1 MQIVIAGFVG
11 LLLSVGAGAEPVVEG
26 QVRLATG
33 EPVAGA
39 RVLVFDLADLRRYVT
54 TTAEEDGRFVLS
66 LSALGSRAALP
77 DGFGL
82 GQNYPNP
89 FNPGTVIP
97 YQLATAGYVR
107 LEVFNVLGQRVV
119 TLVDGEQAA
128 GTYTTQWD
136 ARDASGQGV
145 AAGVYIYRLMAGGGV
160 ATRRMLL
167 VDGSAGLGKTS
178 TSSVEPLSRRR
189 TLDTP
194 RAEPVE
200 ADPVYGL
207 VVLGDGMAAYVD
219 ANFRVGLGPLAV
231 EMQRLGRGKATQRV
245 LVMGDV
251 DNNGRVDYA
260 DALLVMAYS
269 LDPSVVMP
277 NGGDIKLGDV
287 NGDGVTNMADAQL
300 IVQQIT
306 DLSGPGVRP
315 PEAGLLTI
323 PPVTLTVG
331 SSYTHRITKL
341 FGANGLN
348 PFFTPAYSV
357 VLKGDNVVELE
368 DVVAVG
374 GYGYMESNGI
384 IRLGVTRGGGLWRYQ
399 SVTITGI
406 SPGTA
411 EVVIENS
418 DFGDAQTISVTVV
431 PRPVSILDMTL
442 EHDEETIK
450 KWTIGSKYRESP
462 VAARIHTDADN
473 EASYAI
479 YELSMQDYLELSGLL
494 EEAGTVRQEAWANIK
509 QDLFLAILGLLPG
522 LGLPTTLY
530 STKGDLEMYISIID
544 IARAIEKKS
553 TKVTLQGLFAND
565 GAIIPGNRYLR
576 ILMVKDKDD
585 EDEVA
590 GDFEV
595 DLRLH
600 VRKHMRIDSESVNL
614 YPVETID
621 YGSFRVREWTGVQI
635 VPLKFVTFAEEA
647 GRELEKVEMWLSAI
661 ATGLHNQE
669 VTYKVRKKGSALAV
683 EWTQAQKDSFEEPNL
698 FAMTFGQIEPLVL
711 RSTDSFFLAATV
723 RNRSEKVGSSPASLS
738 YYCSTDPMISTD
750 DQKLEIVER
759 VEVEA
764 LDALDRAVKIVQLP
778 APRPEPRTGTEAPGT
793 CWVSDRSVTAY
804 YGACV
809 SDEVD
814 NDDNC
819 SFGVPVQLQ

>member
-1 MQIVIAGFVG
+1 MQIVIACFVG

-39 RVLVFDLADLRRYVT
+39 RVLVFDLADLRRYVAT
-54 TTAEEDGRFVLS
+54 TTEASGHFALS
-66 LSALGSRAALP
+66 LGGRAVLP

-128 GTYTTQWD
+128 GAYTTRWD
-136 ARDASGQGV
+136 ARDASGHGV
-145 AAGVYIYRLMAGGGV
+145 AAGVYIYRLTAGGGV

-167 VDGSAGLGKTS
+167 VDGAAGLGKTS
-178 TSSVEPLSRRR
+178 TSSVELLSRRR
-189 TLDTP
+189 TLGTP

-200 ADPVYGL
+200 AGPVYGL

-231 EMQRLGRGKATQRV
+231 EMQRPGRGKATQRV

-331 SSYTHRITKL
+331 SSYTHHITK
-341 FGANGLN
+341 GGLS
-348 PFFTPAYSV
+348 FFSSPAYSV
-357 VLKGDNVVELE
+357 VLKGDDVVE
-368 DVVAVG
+368 DKSVVVRGALG
-374 GYGYMESNGI
+374 DWQGNGI
-384 IRLGVTRGGGLWRYQ
+384 IELFVTGGGGGGLLDFISERYQ
-399 SVTITGI
+399 SVTIIGI

-411 EVVIENS
+411 EVAIENS
-418 DFGDAQTISVTVV
+418 DFGDAQTISVRVI

-442 EHDEETIK
+442 EKEEETKK
-450 KWTIGSKYRESP
+450 KWTIGAKYHESS
-462 VAARIHTDADN
+462 VEVRTHTDADN
-473 EASYAI
+473 EVSYAI
-479 YELSMQDYLELSGLL
+479 YELSMQDYLALSGLSR
-494 EEAGTVRQEAWANIK
+494 EAGIVLEEAWANIK
-509 QDLFLAILGLLPG
+509 DNAFLEILGAVPG
-522 LGLPTTLY
+522 FGIPTTIY
-530 STKGDLEMYISIID
+530 SIISDLDMYISMID
-544 IARAIEKKS
+544 IVRAVEIKS
-553 TKVTLQGLFAND
+553 TKVRLQGLFAHD
-565 GAIIPGNRYLR
+565 GSIIPGNRYLQL
-576 ILMVKDKDD
+576 LMAKDNDD
-585 EDEVA
+585 EDKVS
-590 GDFEV
+590 GDFAV

-600 VRKHMRIDSESVNL
+600 VAKKIRIDSESVSL
-614 YPVETID
+614 QPVETID

-635 VPLKFVTFAEEA
+635 VPLKFVTFVEEE
-647 GRELEKVEMWLSAI
+647 GRELEEVRMWLL
-661 ATGLHNQE
+661 ATGLHNQI
-669 VTYKVRKKGSALAV
+669 VTYKVRKKGPAL
-683 EWTQAQKDSFEEPNL
+683 
-698 FAMTFGQIEPLVL
+698 
-711 RSTDSFFLAATV
+711 TV
-723 RNRSEKVGSSPASLS
+723 RSSVDHPSDSDDLFNPPLNPTVDFTLSTVVSNWSETVGSAPVELS
-738 YYCSTDPMISTD
+738 YYCSQDPTIDPSDKM
-750 DQKLEIVER
+750 LAR
-759 VEVEA
+759 VPVEA
-764 LDALDRAVKIVQLP
+764 LASLESTQKEITLP
-778 APRPEPRTGTEAPGT
+778 PPFAQSSSSTMPPEGPLSCIAELGNL
-793 CWVSDRSVTAY
+793 VY

-809 SDEVD
+809 PDETAGEGISA
-814 NDDNC
+814 C
-819 SFGVPVQLQ
+819 SSGVPVLAFR